1 MLDPTGIDLG
11 NTSLIFWE
19 VITFAILLFLLVRY
33 VYPPIRKQIEQRQAE
48 IERSIDEAEK
58 TRAEAR
64 ELLAEYRRQIEEARG
79 EGRQI
84 LEDARKQAEAQR
96 ERTKREAREEGDR
109 IIQRA
114 REEIDRERESAV
126 REVRREVADMVV
138 QASEQV
144 IGRSIDRDEHERLIS
159 QALDDLEAE
168 MAERRDRLSAVSTY
182 AGALFE
188 AAEER
193 RARGGPLRPREFV
206 AALHESEELRLF
218 FYGGQIP
225 ERQKRRAIDGLTE
238 GMKTQATNF
247 LKVLVDNGREEI
259 LEEVLGRYEQLVKE
273 HLGRIEVGVTTA
285 VELSQDQL
293 DRLKERLEG
302 RSKAK
307 RSFSKPT

>member
-1 MLDPTGIDLG
+1 MHMAVLMAQLDPTGIFDLG

-19 VITFAILLFLLVRY
+19 VITFLILLFLLVRY
-33 VYPPIRKQIEQRQAE
+33 VYPPIRNQIRERQSQ

-79 EGRQI
+79 EGRRI

-96 ERTKREAREEGDR
+96 ERTKKEAKEEGER

-168 MAERRDRLSAVSTY
+168 V
-182 AGALFE
+182 AGA
-188 AAEER
+188 ASGPGDGSER
-193 RARGGPLRPREFV
+193 A
-206 AALHESEELRLF
+206 
-218 FYGGQIP
+218 
-225 ERQKRRAIDGLTE
+225 
-238 GMKTQATNF
+238 
-247 LKVLVDNGREEI
+247 
-259 LEEVLGRYEQLVKE
+259 
-273 HLGRIEVGVTTA
+273 
-285 VELSQDQL
+285 
-293 DRLKERLEG
+293 
-302 RSKAK
+302 
-307 RSFSKPT
+307 

>member
-1 MLDPTGIDLG
+1 MGTIFDPF

-19 VITFAILLFLLVRY
+19 VVTFLILVFLLWRY
-33 VYPPIRKQIEQRQAE
+33 VYPPIREQIRERQSQIERA
-48 IERSIDEAEK
+48 IDEAEK

-114 REEIDRERESAV
+114 REEIDRERESAL

-168 MAERRDRLSAVSTY
+168 MAES
-182 AGALFE
+182 G
-188 AAEER
+188 
-193 RARGGPLRPREFV
+193 
-206 AALHESEELRLF
+206 
-218 FYGGQIP
+218 
-225 ERQKRRAIDGLTE
+225 
-238 GMKTQATNF
+238 
-247 LKVLVDNGREEI
+247 
-259 LEEVLGRYEQLVKE
+259 
-273 HLGRIEVGVTTA
+273 TA
-285 VELSQDQL
+285 
-293 DRLKERLEG
+293 
-302 RSKAK
+302 
-307 RSFSKPT
+307 